1 MPPKKKLTKE
11 EIIDCAF
18 GLLREGGMAALNARA
33 LADRLGCSTM
43 PLFREF
49 SNMEELRQATVGRA
63 LERYH
68 EYVRKGMEAPL
79 PFKGLGMAYIRFARE
94 EPKLF
99 QLFYMTPAGTY
110 AEVPSVDPNQVSIDL
125 VASSVMGGS
134 VEEGQRVLRE
144 MWIFV
149 HGIATMIVLGTMD
162 FNEEEISEMLTDVF
176 SGLRENRKEKKNG

>member
-11 EIIDCAF
+11 EITDCAF
-18 GLLREGGMAALNARA
+18 GLLRAGGMAALNARA
-33 LADRLGCSTM
+33 IADRLGCSTM

-49 SNMEELRQATVGRA
+49 STMEELRRAAVGRA
-63 LERYH
+63 LECYH
-68 EYVRKGMEAPL
+68 AYVRQGLEEPL

-99 QLFYMTPAGTY
+99 QLFYMTPVGTY
-110 AEVPSVDPNQVSIDL
+110 TEVPSVDPNQVSIDL

-162 FNEEEISEMLTDVF
+162 FNEDEIGEMLTDVF